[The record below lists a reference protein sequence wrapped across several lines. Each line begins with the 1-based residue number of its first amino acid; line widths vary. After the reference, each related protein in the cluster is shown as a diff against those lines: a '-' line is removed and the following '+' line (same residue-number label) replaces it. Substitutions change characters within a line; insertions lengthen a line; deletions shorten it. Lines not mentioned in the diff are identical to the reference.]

1 MYPSQHL
8 YLQNKPGALALA
20 QISFAPTTLAIIITV
35 VLGMAFLAWVI
46 WLLATG
52 RLSKWAKASLQN
64 QKWIAQ
70 DNKFNNELKSLA
82 RGINEQHAQLG
93 KETWEARISNPGYE
107 DAYNKLVNVNQQVLS
122 MEMHASS
129 LKEELEKFN
138 QDRAKIESKYKE
150 QLNMLDK
157 ERETAQAAVNELNK
171 QHKVLDTEFNE
182 LSMERARI
190 QREIKEAR
198 TNIIEIENSD
208 APNKSALIFP
218 LNSRLE
224 QLSSALSDVSSKTPA
239 IDEKMAKIETDLNP
253 LNAQLDEL
261 GKNYSRTQILMSQDL
276 NPLDDHINKLK
287 QSIKK
292 KEEEIAQLQKS
303 MPTMLEEL
311 GAHVDHVRPE
321 SLRLEPLYTNLD
333 DLHERTRTA
342 TNEQQKLRLEM
353 DKGDKSSVRKFAWF
367 WFAVLLVVIA
377 ILAVLFFVK

>member
-1 MYPSQHL
+1 
-8 YLQNKPGALALA
+8 
-20 QISFAPTTLAIIITV
+20 
-35 VLGMAFLAWVI
+35 
-46 WLLATG
+46 
-52 RLSKWAKASLQN
+52 
-64 QKWIAQ
+64 
-70 DNKFNNELKSLA
+70 
-82 RGINEQHAQLG
+82 
-93 KETWEARISNPGYE
+93 
-107 DAYNKLVNVNQQVLS
+107 

-150 QLNMLDK
+150 QLNTLDK

-171 QHKVLDTEFNE
+171 QHKALDTEFTG

-253 LNAQLDEL
+253 LNTQLDEL

-292 KEEEIAQLQKS
+292 KKKKKLLSCRNQCPPCWK
-303 MPTMLEEL
+303 
-311 GAHVDHVRPE
+311 
-321 SLRLEPLYTNLD
+321 NLA
-333 DLHERTRTA
+333 RT
-342 TNEQQKLRLEM
+342 
-353 DKGDKSSVRKFAWF
+353 
-367 WFAVLLVVIA
+367 
-377 ILAVLFFVK
+377 

>member
-1 MYPSQHL
+1 
-8 YLQNKPGALALA
+8 
-20 QISFAPTTLAIIITV
+20 
-35 VLGMAFLAWVI
+35 
-46 WLLATG
+46 
-52 RLSKWAKASLQN
+52 
-64 QKWIAQ
+64 
-70 DNKFNNELKSLA
+70 
-82 RGINEQHAQLG
+82 
-93 KETWEARISNPGYE
+93 
-107 DAYNKLVNVNQQVLS
+107 

-150 QLNMLDK
+150 QLNTLDK

-171 QHKVLDTEFNE
+171 QHKALDTEFTG

-218 LNSRLE
+218 FNSRLE

-253 LNAQLDEL
+253 LNTQLDEL

-292 KEEEIAQLQKS
+292 KKKKLLSCRNQCPPCWK
-303 MPTMLEEL
+303 
-311 GAHVDHVRPE
+311 
-321 SLRLEPLYTNLD
+321 NLA
-333 DLHERTRTA
+333 RT
-342 TNEQQKLRLEM
+342 
-353 DKGDKSSVRKFAWF
+353 
-367 WFAVLLVVIA
+367 
-377 ILAVLFFVK
+377 